1 MMDEKRI
8 QTLIR
13 EGRQFLHCQSL
24 ADQDDFVSDQQLKK
38 PQPPLVKAAM
48 SEQRIM
54 LPRNFEDLDIDGD
67 FTEILSRRH
76 SSRVFTQQP
85 ISLLQLSYLL
95 WASQGVK
102 EIRGKR
108 YATLRT
114 VPSGGARHGFETY
127 LIVRMCEGLDCG
139 VYHYLPME
147 HALEFLHRID
157 DEEQMISDSLCGQR
171 WASKASVVFYWSLV
185 AYRCEWRYGIRAHR
199 VALID
204 VGHVGQNLYLGC
216 AALNLGVCGIAAFDD
231 KVCSD
236 IFGLDKDEEFI
247 IYTAPVGT
255 ISSADI
261 EKEKGFYRFVE
272 EEGL

>member
-1 MMDEKRI
+1 MDEKRI

-38 PQPPLVKAAM
+38 PQPPLVKVAM

-147 HALEFLHRID
+147 HTLEFLHRID
-157 DEEQMISDSLCGQR
+157 DDFGFTVRTALGEQSECCFL
-171 WASKASVVFYWSLV
+171 LV
-185 AYRCEWRYGIRAHR
+185 AGSLSLR
-199 VALID
+199 VAIWDSGASSGID
-204 VGHVGQNLYLGC
+204 RRGTC
-216 AALNLGVCGIAAFDD
+216 WT
-231 KVCSD
+231 
-236 IFGLDKDEEFI
+236 EFI
-247 IYTAPVGT
+247 
-255 ISSADI
+255 S
-261 EKEKGFYRFVE
+261 
-272 EEGL
+272 GLRCAKFRGLRDCGV

>member
-8 QTLIR
+8 QRLIW

-95 WASQGVK
+95 WVSQGVK

-108 YATLRT
+108 YACISR
-114 VPSGGARHGFETY
+114 
-127 LIVRMCEGLDCG
+127 
-139 VYHYLPME
+139 LP
-147 HALEFLHRID
+147 
-157 DEEQMISDSLCGQR
+157 
-171 WASKASVVFYWSLV
+171 
-185 AYRCEWRYGIRAHR
+185 
-199 VALID
+199 
-204 VGHVGQNLYLGC
+204 
-216 AALNLGVCGIAAFDD
+216 
-231 KVCSD
+231 
-236 IFGLDKDEEFI
+236 
-247 IYTAPVGT
+247 
-255 ISSADI
+255 I
-261 EKEKGFYRFVE
+261 ES
-272 EEGL
+272 